1 MQDDTPIYNYTTFT
15 LSRALFVRKM
25 ELLAQF
31 AGHEGDTTEATAGD
45 RQSKLDASFERV
57 EAPARSIIAG
67 GWAAGGDGALRRRV
81 QVPVR
86 PRQVCRVRAVPL
98 SE

>member
-1 MQDDTPIYNYTTFT
+1 MHDNTPIYTTFT
-15 LSRALFVRKM
+15 LSRALCVRKM

-31 AGHEGDTTEATAGD
+31 AGHEVDTTVEATAGD
-45 RQSKLDASFERV
+45 HQSKLDALFERV
-57 EAPARSIIAG
+57 AAPARSIIAG
-67 GWAAGGDGALRRRV
+67 GWAAGGDGALRGRV
-81 QVPVR
+81 QGPVR